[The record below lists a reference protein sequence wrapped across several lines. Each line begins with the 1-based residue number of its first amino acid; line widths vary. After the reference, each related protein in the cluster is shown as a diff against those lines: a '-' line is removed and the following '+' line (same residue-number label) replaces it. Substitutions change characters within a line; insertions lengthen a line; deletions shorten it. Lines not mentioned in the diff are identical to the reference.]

1 MFELL
6 TFNRICSNRPKT
18 FLVLLLHVDYRS
30 QVSSVVDSLN
40 SSKTTNHCAKEN
52 KVTAFGNYINGEFAV
67 SKSGRTFPNINPA
80 NFDEI
85 VGTFQASGEEDVND
99 ACAAAAEAQPEWA
112 RTPATK
118 RGEFLFKA
126 ADLLAAKL
134 PHLGEEM
141 TREEGK
147 TLPEAIGEVTRAIN
161 IFRYFGGEGA
171 RQFTYNVPSERPQVL
186 CYTIRKPLGTVAL
199 ITPWNFPSAI
209 PAWKMAPAL
218 VAGNTVVLK
227 PASLAPL
234 SSFRIVEALHE
245 AAIPKGVINYVTGS
259 GGSVGDALT
268 SHPAINGISFTG
280 STAVGDALYRKV
292 SDRKLRV
299 QLEMGGKNPTIVLR
313 DSDLNYAADTLIN
326 GAFFSTGQKCTAC
339 SRAIIERPIY
349 AQLVQHLLEK
359 TRNLKIGNGLNPGI
373 QMGPAVDSHQ
383 LETDLEYIGIAKQ
396 EGAELLC
403 GGNRLSGPEYDRGYF
418 IEPTIF
424 AGVTPN
430 MRIAQEEV
438 FGPVLALMIA
448 EDFDEAMKI
457 ANGVRFGLSA
467 SIVSRDL
474 TRVHEFIERIE
485 AGLITVNLP
494 TAGVEYQL
502 PFGGTKESS
511 YGMRE
516 QGPEAIDFYSETR
529 TVYLRYAQ

>member
-1 MFELL
+1 M
-6 TFNRICSNRPKT
+6 K
-18 FLVLLLHVDYRS
+18 
-30 QVSSVVDSLN
+30 
-40 SSKTTNHCAKEN
+40 
-52 KVTAFGNYINGEFAV
+52 AFGNYINGEFV
-67 SKSGRTFPNINPA
+67 DSKSGRTFPNINPA
-80 NFDEI
+80 NIDEV
-85 VGTFQASGEEDVND
+85 VGNFQASNEADVDD
-99 ACAAAAEAQPEWA
+99 ACAAAVAAQEEWA
-112 RTPATK
+112 ATPATK
-118 RGEFLFKA
+118 RGEYLFKA
-126 ADLLAAKL
+126 ADLLTEKL
-134 PHLGEEM
+134 SKLGEEM

-147 TLPEAIGEVTRAIN
+147 TLPEATGEVTRAIN

-171 RQFTYNVPSERPQVL
+171 RQFNYNVPSERPQVL

-209 PAWKMAPAL
+209 PAWKIAPAL
-218 VAGNTVVLK
+218 IAGNTVVLK

-234 SSFRIVEALHE
+234 SSFRLVEALHE
-245 AAIPKGVINYVTGS
+245 AKIPKGVINYITGS

-268 SHPAINGISFTG
+268 NHPSIRGISFTG
-280 STAVGDALYRKV
+280 STSVGDALYRKV
-292 SDRKLRV
+292 SDRKLRI

-313 DSDLNYAADTLIN
+313 DSDLNYAADILVN

-339 SRAIIERPIY
+339 SRAIIEQSIY
-349 AQLVQHLLEK
+349 EPLVQVLLEK
-359 TRNLKIGNGLNPGI
+359 TRALKIGNGLNPGVQI
-373 QMGPAVDSHQ
+373 GPAVDSHQ
-383 LETDLEYIGIAKQ
+383 LETDLEYIRIGKE

-403 GGNRLSGPEYDRGYF
+403 GGNRLSGGDYDKGYF

-430 MRIAQEEV
+430 MRLAQEEV
-438 FGPVLALMIA
+438 FGPVLALMIVD
-448 EDFDEAMKI
+448 DFENAMEI

-474 TRVHEFIERIE
+474 TRVHQFIEKIE

-516 QGPEAIDFYSETR
+516 QGPQAIDFYSETR